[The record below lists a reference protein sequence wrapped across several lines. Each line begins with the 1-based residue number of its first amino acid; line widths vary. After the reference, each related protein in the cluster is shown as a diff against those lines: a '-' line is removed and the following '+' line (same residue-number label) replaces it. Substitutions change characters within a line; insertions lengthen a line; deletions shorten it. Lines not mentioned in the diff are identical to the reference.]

1 LWLCH
6 VKGKIPRMKLLAVDT
21 TSYAGSVAMLDGDEI
36 RGLIGIHAVPG
47 HAERLLPTIDM
58 LLKELEL
65 SLEDIEA
72 FAVAAGPGSFTGLRI
87 GISTVEGLSY
97 STERPVV
104 GVSSLEATAY
114 HFRYRAGLVASF
126 LDARRGEIFG
136 ALYRGDGKSLD
147 TVGEAVCEK
156 PDVFL
161 NRLPAEPVLIAGSGT
176 LTYRELL
183 ENHPK
188 VQPAD
193 PAFFLAEEVGR
204 IGRRRIREGRATPLG
219 GLEAIYLRPS
229 DAEKARKVK
238 P

>member
-1 LWLCH
+1 
-6 VKGKIPRMKLLAVDT
+6 MKLLAVDT
-21 TSYAGSVAMLDGDEI
+21 TSFAGSVAMLDGDEL
-36 RGLIGIHAVPG
+36 RGLIGIHAAPG

-58 LLKELEL
+58 LLRELEL
-65 SLEDIEA
+65 SLEEVEA
-72 FAVAAGPGSFTGLRI
+72 FAVSAGPGSFTGLRI

-97 STERPVV
+97 SRGRPVM

-114 HFRYRAGLVASF
+114 HFRYRTGLVASF

-136 ALYRGDGKSLD
+136 ALYRADGKRLE
-147 TVGEAVCEK
+147 TVVEPVCEK

-176 LTYRELL
+176 LTYKELL
-183 ENHPK
+183 EDQPY
-188 VQPAD
+188 VRPAD

-204 IGRRRIREGRATPLG
+204 IGQRHIAEGSATPLG

-229 DAEKARKVK
+229 DAEKAAGQRKVK
-238 P
+238 S